1 MLQVFF
7 LQKIRVFRVHP
18 CPKTT
23 MTDVVIQAENLSG
36 ALTQRHQA
44 TKGLPDFLR
53 AFVTWWFLSP
63 AARQADYPGYRLEAV

>member
-1 MLQVFF
+1 
-7 LQKIRVFRVHP
+7 
-18 CPKTT
+18 
-23 MTDVVIQAENLSG
+23 MTDVVIQTENLSG

-63 AARQADYPGYRLEAV
+63 AARQADYPGYRLEAVWALKAVSFREPARGI